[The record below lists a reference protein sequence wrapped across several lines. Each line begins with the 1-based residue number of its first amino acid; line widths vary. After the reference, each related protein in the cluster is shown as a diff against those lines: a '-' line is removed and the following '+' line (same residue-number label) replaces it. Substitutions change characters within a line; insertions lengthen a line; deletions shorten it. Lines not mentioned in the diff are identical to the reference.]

1 MPSYYQKFTSFNGD
15 DKSYF
20 STSGSISSSHTVRS
34 CRSSSSSIDSDGND
48 DNDNDDDDED
58 MQDHANEEDMDEAD
72 DEFTPL
78 PALHDSMP
86 LDAMKLPE
94 AELDGMLKALG
105 CSQHSSMEY
114 EHSIE
119 DKHSMEDNSTAAD
132 VEDEYHPGLVMY
144 SMFTNCLGNSLQPE
158 SFTCVVETPKRCQ
171 AFIESQ
177 EWEASKLFSTLPLI
191 WAKRR
196 NG

>member
-1 MPSYYQKFTSFNGD
+1 
-15 DKSYF
+15 
-20 STSGSISSSHTVRS
+20 
-34 CRSSSSSIDSDGND
+34 
-48 DNDNDDDDED
+48 
-58 MQDHANEEDMDEAD
+58 MDEVD
-72 DEFTPL
+72 DEFMPL
-78 PALHDSMP
+78 PASYDSVP

-105 CSQHSSMEY
+105 CPQHSSMEY
-114 EHSIE
+114 KHSK

-132 VEDEYHPGLVMY
+132 IEDEYQQELAMY
-144 SMFTNCLGNSLQPE
+144 LMFMNCLGNSLQAK
-158 SFTCVVETPKRCQ
+158 SFTHDVETPKRCH